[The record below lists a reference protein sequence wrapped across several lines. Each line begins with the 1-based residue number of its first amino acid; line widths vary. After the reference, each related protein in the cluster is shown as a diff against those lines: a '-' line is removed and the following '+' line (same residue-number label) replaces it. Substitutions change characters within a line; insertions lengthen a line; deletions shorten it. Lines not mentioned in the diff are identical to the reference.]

1 MKLFS
6 LVICFLV
13 PLEKDF
19 SKKGNL
25 SYKLLAKLRVSMDR

>member
-19 SKKGNL
+19 SKGNL